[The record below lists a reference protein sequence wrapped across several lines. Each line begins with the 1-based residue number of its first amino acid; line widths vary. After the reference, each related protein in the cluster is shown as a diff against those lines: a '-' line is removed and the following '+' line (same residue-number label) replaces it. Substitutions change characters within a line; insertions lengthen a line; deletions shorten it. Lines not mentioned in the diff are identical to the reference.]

1 MCSSDL
7 NQLNAIAPFDLF
19 DEEKRM
25 LTENSDLMP
34 LAVRAAGL
42 IRSTRA
48 GAAARVRFLNVL
60 LLGVL
65 ALSLAV
71 VVGAVFLIFANLL

>member
-1 MCSSDL
+1 
-7 NQLNAIAPFDLF
+7 
-19 DEEKRM
+19 M

-34 LAVRAAGL
+34 LAARAVDL
-42 IRSTRA
+42 IRGARA
-48 GAAARVRFLNVL
+48 GAAARVRFLDIL

-71 VVGAVFLIFANLL
+71 VVGIVLLITNLL

>member
-1 MCSSDL
+1 
-7 NQLNAIAPFDLF
+7 
-19 DEEKRM
+19 M

-34 LAVRAAGL
+34 LAVRAADL